1 MIEELFLDRIKLYRM
16 RKGYTQSDMAEL
28 MGYKSKSGYNNIE
41 TGKVKMS
48 LQQLADILKILS
60 IPVNEVTEVFAKLYE
75 QEGYQK

>member
-1 MIEELFLDRIKLYRM
+1 MIEDLFLDRIKLYRM
-16 RKGYTQSDMAEL
+16 RKGYTQSDMADL

-60 IPVNEVTEVFAKLYE
+60 IPANEVTEVFAKLYE